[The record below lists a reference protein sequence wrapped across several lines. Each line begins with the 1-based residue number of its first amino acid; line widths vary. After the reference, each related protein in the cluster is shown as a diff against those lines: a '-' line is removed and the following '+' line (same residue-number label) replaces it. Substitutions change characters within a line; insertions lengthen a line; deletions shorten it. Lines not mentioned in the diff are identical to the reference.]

1 MTLESLTEG
10 LNPSQKEAVIST
22 SPALIVLA
30 GAGSGKTRVLTRRIT
45 SLIAKGLISPSEFLA
60 VTFTNK
66 ASQEMKARI
75 IDLLNE
81 LGFPPPPEM
90 WVTTFHSMGAKILR
104 EHIYLLDYP
113 TAFTIYDGDDQI
125 KVIKNILKEMNINDK
140 SVNPKTIRECI
151 SKAKGQ
157 CVYSHETA
165 KLEEYWVEKFPEIYA
180 AYEKKLFES
189 KALDFSDLL
198 FKTYDL
204 LLSYPAVLE
213 TYQNQFKHILVDEYQ
228 DTNAL
233 QYKLI
238 RMLKGDKNN
247 LFVVGDEDQSIYSWR
262 GADIRNIQSME
273 KDFSAQKIKLE
284 INYRSSKN
292 IVDASNAVIQNNTV
306 RSEKVLITDNSFG
319 EKIQVT
325 EASTDYDEAKVV
337 AGGIEKL
344 IAEGVDPSDVAIFY
358 RLNSQSR
365 VLEEQ
370 LRMRSIAYKILG
382 GLRFYERK
390 EIKDMLSFMK
400 LAVNPDDEI
409 SLLRVI
415 NVPTRGIGKKTVDT
429 LLEYARQNDINL
441 FKTLGRLKDE
451 PILKPGPRKK
461 VLDFAKII
469 DSLIERKDKPAA
481 EVYREILDLTDYVL
495 SLKAENNSEADARID
510 NLEELDNALSH
521 FGKERGEEATLL
533 QFLEETALMSDLDQA
548 DFDVPQVT
556 LMTLHVSKGLE
567 FDNVFLVG
575 LEEGL
580 LPCVHGEEVNQDIS
594 EVEEERRL
602 MYVGMTRAKK
612 HLHLSF
618 AKSRKVWGQEQLY
631 PQSRFIKEIPDENLI
646 KTLLFAERSSGR
658 SGWRSSSY
666 ASSYKSN
673 TNQSSMPADPFPDYE
688 NDLDDNFFDDEGADS
703 NALRKGHRV
712 RHPIFGPG
720 SVVETEGS
728 GDLMKV
734 KIVFNDRSVK
744 KFVAKYARLERI

>member
-1 MTLESLTEG
+1 MNLDSLIEG
-10 LNPSQKEAVIST
+10 LNPSQKEAVTST

-45 SLIAKGLISPSEFLA
+45 SLIARGLISPNEFLA

-66 ASQEMKARI
+66 ASGEMKERI
-75 IDLLNE
+75 VDLLFE

-125 KVIKNILKEMNINDK
+125 KVIKSILKEMNINDK

-151 SKAKGQ
+151 SKAKGE
-157 CVYSHETA
+157 CVYAHETA
-165 KLEEYWVEKFPEIYA
+165 KLEDYWVDKFPEIYS

-213 TYQNQFKHILVDEYQ
+213 IYQKQFKHILVDEYQ

-233 QYKLI
+233 QYKLVQ
-238 RMLKGDKNN
+238 MLKGESNS

-262 GADIRNIQSME
+262 GADIRNIQLME
-273 KDFSAQKIKLE
+273 KDFSAHKIKLE

-292 IVDASNAVIQNNTV
+292 IVDASNALIQNNSV
-306 RSEKVLITDNSFG
+306 RSEKVLTTNNEWG
-319 EKIQVT
+319 EKIQAT
-325 EASTDYDEAKVV
+325 EASNDYDEAKVV
-337 AGGIEKL
+337 AGQIEKL
-344 IAEGVDPSDVAIFY
+344 IASGTVPSDVAIFY

-400 LAVNPDDEI
+400 LAINPDDEI

-415 NVPTRGIGKKTVDT
+415 NVPTRGIGKKTIET
-429 LLEYARQNDINL
+429 LTAYARQNEINL
-441 FKTLGRLKDE
+441 FRTLERLKTE

-461 VLDFAKII
+461 VLDFLKIVE
-469 DSLIERKDKPAA
+469 SLIKRKDQSAT

-510 NLEELDNALSH
+510 NLEELDNALSQ
-521 FGKERGEEATLL
+521 FGKERGEDATLL
-533 QFLEETALMSDLDQA
+533 QFLEETALISDVDQA
-548 DFDVPQVT
+548 NFDVPQVT

-567 FDNVFLVG
+567 FDNVFIVG

-580 LPCVHGEEVNQDIS
+580 LPCVHGEQVNQDLA

-612 HLHLSF
+612 FLHISF
-618 AKSRKVWGQEQLY
+618 AKSRKVWGQEQFY
-631 PQSRFIKEIPDENLI
+631 PQSRFIKEIPDEYLN
-646 KTLLFAERSSGR
+646 KTLLFAERSSD
-658 SGWRSSSY
+658 GWKSSRY
-666 ASSYKSN
+666 TSSYKS
-673 TNQSSMPADPFPDYE
+673 TQSSAPEDPFPDYE
-688 NDLDDNFFDDEGADS
+688 NELDSSFFDDELDGQS
-703 NALRKGHRV
+703 SGGLRKGNRV

-720 SVVETEGS
+720 SVLETEGA

-734 KIVFNDRSVK
+734 KIIFNDKTVK